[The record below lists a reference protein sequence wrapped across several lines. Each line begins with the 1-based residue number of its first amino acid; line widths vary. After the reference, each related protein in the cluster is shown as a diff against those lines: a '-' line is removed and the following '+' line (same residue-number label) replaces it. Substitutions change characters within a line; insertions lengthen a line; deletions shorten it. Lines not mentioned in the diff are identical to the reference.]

1 MMNLPVS
8 TPSRRRDPRPRTW
21 RDLGLVVLGSLVVA
35 LGFNLLLRSGGI
47 APGGV
52 PGASLVLQRISG
64 IEPAI
69 WQALLNGAL
78 LVFGGLMLGRAFLV
92 RCALGSAL
100 VPTFVALTRELPPLT
115 SNPLLAAICGGVAA
129 GIGIGLVF
137 LGRGSVGGF
146 STVAIVLHRKWGWP
160 VDRSILA
167 LDGAVIVA
175 AAFVFPT
182 EQALCAIVASAL
194 LSRTVRRVLSGG
206 DHAKMALIVTNEPE
220 AVAEAVMHEID
231 LGLTRLAGEG
241 GYTGEARAILMVVMR
256 PSDTPRLKRV
266 VKEHDPRAFLTLT
279 DASEV
284 LGYGFKMHE

>member
-1 MMNLPVS
+1 MAQPVS
-8 TPSRRRDPRPRTW
+8 TSSRRRDPRPRTW
-21 RDLGLVVLGSLVVA
+21 RDLCLVVLGSLIVA
-35 LGFNLLLRSGGI
+35 LGFNLLLRAGGI

-52 PGASLVLQRISG
+52 PGASLVLQRLSG

-78 LVFGGLMLGRAFLV
+78 LIFGGLMLGRGFLV

-115 SNPLLAAICGGVAA
+115 QTPLLAAICGGVTV

-146 STVAIVLHRKWGWP
+146 STVAIVLHRKWGWA
-160 VDRSILA
+160 VDRSIMA
-167 LDGAVIVA
+167 LDGVVIAA

-182 EQALCAIVASAL
+182 EQALCAIVAAAL

-206 DHAKMALIVTNEPE
+206 DHAKLALIVTSQPA
-220 AVAEAVMHEID
+220 AVADAVLHEID
-231 LGLTRLAGEG
+231 LGLTRLSGEG
-241 GYTGEARAILMVVMR
+241 GYTREARDILMVVMR

-266 VKEHDPRAFLTLT
+266 IKQHDPRAFLTLT